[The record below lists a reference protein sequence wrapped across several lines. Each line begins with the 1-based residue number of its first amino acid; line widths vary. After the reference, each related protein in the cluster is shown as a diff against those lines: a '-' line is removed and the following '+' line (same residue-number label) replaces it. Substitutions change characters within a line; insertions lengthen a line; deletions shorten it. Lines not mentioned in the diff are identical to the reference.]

1 MLFVNRIV
9 LCLLIN
15 LVLLVITGCSTKN
28 QIEADLVLT
37 NGKIWTVDKENPN
50 AEAVAVWQDRILAVG
65 SSKDIDSFIGDK
77 TKVINLNGKLVLPGF
92 NDNHTHFAEGGFWLT
107 GVKLKDAKNEEE
119 FGQRLVEKSNEL
131 PAGVWI
137 TGGTW
142 DHDNWPGGNLPTS
155 GLIDRYVADRPV
167 FVSRYDGH
175 MSVANTTALKL
186 ARITAATMDPPG
198 GVIVRKPGSNE
209 PSGVLKDTA
218 QDLVYRVIPPRSEI
232 EIRGALEAALAEA
245 RRVGVTSLQDMN
257 LNPTTLRIYQE
268 LLHEEKLTAR
278 IDGRWT
284 LKRWHELADM
294 GIIKNFRD
302 QNWIKI
308 GGLKEYVDGSLG
320 SSTALFFEPYVQDPS
335 TRGVYTTQP
344 AELKRN
350 ILEAD
355 RAGLHL
361 AIHAIGDSANSVL
374 LDIFAEA
381 IQKNGPVD
389 RRFRVEHAQ
398 HIHPQ
403 DFKRYADLDVIA
415 CVQPYHAIDDGR
427 WAEKRIGNERCK
439 TTYAF
444 RTFLDNGVK
453 LSFGSD
459 WTVAPLDPILGID
472 AAVTRRTTDGANP
485 NGWFPEQ
492 KITVEEAI
500 KAYTL
505 TSAFAA
511 FD

>member
-1 MLFVNRIV
+1 MV
-9 LCLLIN
+9 
-15 LVLLVITGCSTKN
+15 
-28 QIEADLVLT
+28 
-37 NGKIWTVDKENPN
+37 
-50 AEAVAVWQDRILAVG
+50 
-65 SSKDIDSFIGDK
+65 
-77 TKVINLNGKLVLPGF
+77 
-92 NDNHTHFAEGGFWLT
+92 
-107 GVKLKDAKNEEE
+107 
-119 FGQRLVEKSNEL
+119 
-131 PAGVWI
+131 
-137 TGGTW
+137 
-142 DHDNWPGGNLPTS
+142 
-155 GLIDRYVADRPV
+155 
-167 FVSRYDGH
+167 
-175 MSVANTTALKL
+175 
-186 ARITAATMDPPG
+186 
-198 GVIVRKPGSNE
+198 
-209 PSGVLKDTA
+209 
-218 QDLVYRVIPPRSEI
+218 
-232 EIRGALEAALAEA
+232 
-245 RRVGVTSLQDMN
+245 
-257 LNPTTLRIYQE
+257 
-268 LLHEEKLTAR
+268 
-278 IDGRWT
+278 

-302 QNWIKI
+302 QNLIKI
-308 GGLKEYVDGSLG
+308 GCLKEYVDGSLG

-381 IQKNGPVD
+381 IQKNGPRD

-403 DFKRYADLDVIA
+403 DFKRYADLGVIA

-427 WAEKRIGNERCK
+427 WAEKRIGHERCK

-444 RTFLDNGVK
+444 RTFLDSGVK

-485 NGWFPEQ
+485 DGWFPEQ

-500 KAYTL
+500 EAYTL

-511 FD
+511 FDEDIKGSISPGKLADLVVLSQDLLTIDPNAIPETEVLYTIVGGKVVFAKE